1 MNNNKTKI
9 MRNFN
14 KLSLTLVLVTSTLSS
29 FAYASQNGGSRMISG
44 ALAGLIGYGCIALY
58 NSYKNKKK

>member
-1 MNNNKTKI
+1 MKNS
-9 MRNFN
+9 N
-14 KLSLTLVLVTSTLSS
+14 KLLLTLLLVTSTLSS

-44 ALAGLIGYGCIALY
+44 ALAGLILYGGIALY

>member
-1 MNNNKTKI
+1 MKNS
-9 MRNFN
+9 N
-14 KLSLTLVLVTSTLSS
+14 KLLLTLLLVTSTLSS

-44 ALAGLIGYGCIALY
+44 ALAGLIFYGGIALY